1 MSSAIPSALP
11 WYRRETGL
19 AVTLAGFVPALL
31 AVVLPVALRLPL
43 LVLAG
48 VLLAAG
54 LFLIIQ
60 RELRRPSERKS

>member
-1 MSSAIPSALP
+1 MSSVLP
-11 WYRRETGL
+11 WYRREAGL

-31 AVVLPVALRLPL
+31 AVVLPVALRLSL
-43 LVLAG
+43 LGLAG

-60 RELRRPSERKS
+60 RELRLPSERKS